1 MEQIKRAPTTKG
13 ILRVAAKTWG
23 VSEEWITRKTRK
35 REHVRK
41 RQIVQYMAYRI
52 TKETAEY
59 IAKQTGV
66 EKHRT
71 VLHSHSMIAEQM
83 ELYADLKFDVWV
95 LARRMEEDGMDPTA
109 PYMPEEPYPN
119 ILNYEVVRVLNDDN
133 PGTRGAK
140 RYELKQQP

>member
-1 MEQIKRAPTTKG
+1 
-13 ILRVAAKTWG
+13 
-23 VSEEWITRKTRK
+23 
-35 REHVRK
+35 
-41 RQIVQYMAYRI
+41 
-52 TKETAEY
+52 
-59 IAKQTGV
+59 
-66 EKHRT
+66 
-71 VLHSHSMIAEQM
+71 MIAEQM